1 MAESTISAK
10 GLGTLTA
17 FLDYLISIPPQP
29 LKKGGLKHST
39 YAEYN
44 LICL

>member
-1 MAESTISAK
+1 MAELKISAK
-10 GLGTLTA
+10 GLEILA
-17 FLDYLISIPPQP
+17 EFLDYLISIPPQP
-29 LKKGGLKHST
+29 LKKFGLKHST